1 MRNSIVS
8 IVGVLATVILV
19 GTARGEEIAIV
30 ISPSTLNLDSAG
42 EWVTVHAEIPFSVVD
57 DASVELNG
65 IPVEATFADN
75 RGELVAKFLIG
86 DVKEI
91 VEPGLVT
98 LTLAGTTIDGGPFS
112 GTDTIRVIQS
122 RGK

>member
-30 ISPSTLNLDSAG
+30 ISPSTLNLDSEG